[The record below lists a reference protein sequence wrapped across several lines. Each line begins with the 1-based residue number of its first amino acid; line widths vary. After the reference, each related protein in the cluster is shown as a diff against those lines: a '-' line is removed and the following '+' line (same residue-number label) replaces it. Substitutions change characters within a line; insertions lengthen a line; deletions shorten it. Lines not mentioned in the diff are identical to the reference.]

1 MSHLGTELLASIL
14 RQTHC
19 WYGKGFFTLRLS
31 AQPARRPGSP
41 KCIYSAP
48 LQIEDVQID
57 ENGDVTVSIIADDIY
72 SKNSTQRYQITL
84 TEAEISILAHGVRP
98 HKALTAG

>member
-1 MSHLGTELLASIL
+1 MFHLGTELLASIL
-14 RQTHC
+14 RQTNC
-19 WYGKGFFTLRLS
+19 WYSKGLFPLRLS

-84 TEAEISILAHGVRP
+84 TEAEISILAHGVR
-98 HKALTAG
+98 

>member
-1 MSHLGTELLASIL
+1 M
-14 RQTHC
+14 
-19 WYGKGFFTLRLS
+19 RLS
-31 AQPARRPGSP
+31 AQPARKPGSP
-41 KCIYSAP
+41 KSLYSAP

-84 TEAEISILAHGVRP
+84 TEAEITLLSRGTKQLVTRR
-98 HKALTAG
+98 

>member
-1 MSHLGTELLASIL
+1 MQL
-14 RQTHC
+14 
-19 WYGKGFFTLRLS
+19 FT
-31 AQPARRPGSP
+31 QPGRRPGSP

-48 LQIEDVQID
+48 LQIDDVQIN

-84 TEAEISILAHGVRP
+84 TEAEVSLLSRDAKRRLR
-98 HKALTAG
+98 A

>member
-1 MSHLGTELLASIL
+1 M
-14 RQTHC
+14 Q
-19 WYGKGFFTLRLS
+19 LS
-31 AQPARRPGSP
+31 TQPGRRPGSP

-48 LQIEDVQID
+48 LQIDDVQID

-84 TEAEISILAHGVRP
+84 TEAEVSLLSRDAKRRLR
-98 HKALTAG
+98 A